1 MSRFQEKTVTE
12 LREIKDGLNEID
24 RTDESVE
31 TDDALDSVH
40 EEIDAVIEEKS
51 AAATAETR
59 HRVFQAL
66 RGAYLQT
73 ATAVPG
79 TDEDEFAHNA
89 FDVLM
94 NLTREDV
101 DAACE
106 GTLTE

>member
-24 RTDESVE
+24 RGIESAE
-31 TDDALDSVH
+31 TNDALDAVI
-40 EEIDAVIEEKS
+40 EEIDAVVEEKS
-51 AAATAETR
+51 AAATAEVR
-59 HRVFQAL
+59 HRIFQAL
-66 RGAYLQT
+66 RGAFLQT

-79 TDEDEFAHNA
+79 TDEDEFSQTAYE
-89 FDVLM
+89 VVQG
-94 NLTREDV
+94 LTPEEV